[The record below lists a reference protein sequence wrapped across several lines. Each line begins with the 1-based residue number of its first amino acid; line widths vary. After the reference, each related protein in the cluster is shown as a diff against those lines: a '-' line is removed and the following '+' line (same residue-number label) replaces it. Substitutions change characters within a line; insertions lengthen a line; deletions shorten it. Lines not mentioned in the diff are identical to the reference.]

1 MTADGG
7 WVWMYGVT
15 GDDVEAFADGVAG
28 VGGALPRT
36 ITAARL
42 TAIVGDVG
50 DREYGEAALRR
61 NLEDLDWLART
72 ARAHHAVLEAV
83 ATRGPVVPMRLATLF
98 ASDAG
103 VTGTLRD
110 RADDFR
116 EALSVISARSEWG
129 VKAYAVQPAD
139 PAEAPE
145 RPVAGREGPA
155 TGPGAAYLQRRRA
168 QLTASKD
175 ARAEALA
182 SARTV
187 YAELGRFAVS
197 SRLYPPQAPDL
208 AGQQTPMVL
217 NAAYLVADERAGEF
231 AAAVADLTPRHRF
244 VRLTLTGPWPAYSF
258 TGDGDG
264 SGPR

>member
-1 MTADGG
+1 MTAESG
-7 WVWMYGVT
+7 WVWMYGVA
-15 GDDVEAFADGVAG
+15 DDDLGAFADSVAG
-28 VGGALPRT
+28 VGGSPPRM

-50 DREYGEAALRR
+50 DREYGAAALRR

-83 ATRGPVVPMRLATLF
+83 ADRGPVVPMRLATLF

-103 VTGTLRD
+103 VTGTLQE
-110 RADDFR
+110 RADDFHG
-116 EALSVISARSEWG
+116 ALSLVSARSEWG
-129 VKAYAVQPAD
+129 VKAHAVK
-139 PAEAPE
+139 PAESAPAP
-145 RPVAGREGPA
+145 PVAGREGPA
-155 TGPGAAYLQRRRA
+155 TGPGAAYLHRRRA

-175 ARAEALA
+175 ARQEALA

-197 SRLYPPQAPDL
+197 SRLYPPQEPGL
-208 AGQQTPMVL
+208 AGQSAPMVL

-231 AAAVADLTPRHRF
+231 AAAIADLTARHRF
-244 VRLTLTGPWPAYSF
+244 VQLTLTGPWPAYSF
-258 TGDGDG
+258 VGEGDGP
-264 SGPR
+264 GPR

>member
-1 MTADGG
+1 MTANRG

-15 GDDVEAFADGVAG
+15 GDPPGAFADGVAG
-28 VGGALPRT
+28 IGGVAPRT
-36 ITAARL
+36 ITVGGL
-42 TAIVGDVG
+42 TAVVGDVG

-72 ARAHHAVLEAV
+72 ARAHHAILEA
-83 ATRGPVVPMRLATLF
+83 AAERGPVVPMRLATLF
-98 ASDAG
+98 TSDTG

-116 EALSVISARSEWG
+116 KALSLIGARSEWG
-129 VKAYAVQPAD
+129 VKAYAVKPAD
-139 PAEAPE
+139 PAGEPG
-145 RPVAGREGPA
+145 RPAAGPDGQA

-175 ARAEALA
+175 ASSEAMA

-187 YAELGRFAVS
+187 YADLSQLAVS

-208 AGQQTPMVL
+208 AGQQGPMVL

-231 AAAVADLTPRHRF
+231 AAATADLTARHRF
-244 VRLTLTGPWPAYSF
+244 VQLTLTGPWPAYSF
-258 TGDGDG
+258 VGEGDGAG
-264 SGPR
+264 QP